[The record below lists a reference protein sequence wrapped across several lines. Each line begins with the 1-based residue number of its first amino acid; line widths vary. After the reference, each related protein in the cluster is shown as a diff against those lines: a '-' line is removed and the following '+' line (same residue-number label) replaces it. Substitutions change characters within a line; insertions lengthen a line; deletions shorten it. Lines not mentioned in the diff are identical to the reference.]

1 MTTRVV
7 VCMDG
12 NPHALRMGCLTTLLR
27 LLEISADIQIDY
39 VADETALHAWVR
51 RLATTEKT
59 EGEECW
65 VYAIRASAEILDPGT
80 LVRHVRSGA
89 WKTPFEVLGIEEL
102 RGWKVDVRG
111 DRLVHDVRRA
121 WFVRVF
127 RPSEWRFGDETTVFP
142 TRSVPLT
149 TSVPFTFRGDFGRR
163 NLLRIR

>member
-1 MTTRVV
+1 MTSTRVV

-27 LLEISADIQIDY
+27 LLEISPDIQIEY
-39 VADETALHAWVR
+39 VADETALYAWVR
-51 RLATTEKT
+51 RLAT
-59 EGEECW
+59 EEDCW
-65 VYAIRASAEILDPGT
+65 VYAIRASAEILDPGA

-102 RGWKVDVRG
+102 RGWTIDVR

-127 RPSEWRFGDETTVFP
+127 RPSEWRSGDETMVFP
-142 TRSVPLT
+142 RRSVPLT
-149 TSVPFTFRGDFGRR
+149 TSVAFTFRGDFGRR

>member
-1 MTTRVV
+1 MMTTRVV

-39 VADETALHAWVR
+39 VVDETALCEWVR
-51 RLATTEKT
+51 RLATEEK
-59 EGEECW
+59 ECW
-65 VYAIRASAEILDPGT
+65 VYAIRASVEILDPGA
-80 LVRHVRSGA
+80 LVRHVCSGA

-102 RGWKVDVRG
+102 HGWKIDVR
-111 DRLVHDVRRA
+111 DRLVYDVRRA

-127 RPSEWRFGDETTVFP
+127 RPSEWPSGDETTVFP
-142 TRSVPLT
+142 RRSVPLS
-149 TSVPFTFRGDFGRR
+149 TSVAFTFRGDFGRR